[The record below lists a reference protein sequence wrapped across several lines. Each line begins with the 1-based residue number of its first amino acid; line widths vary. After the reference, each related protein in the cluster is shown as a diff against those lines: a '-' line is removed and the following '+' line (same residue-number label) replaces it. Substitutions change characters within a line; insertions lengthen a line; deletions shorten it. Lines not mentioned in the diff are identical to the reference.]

1 MIDFKEEI
9 NKYMPVLEMENVG
22 DAANNDE
29 IKDVM
34 DMLQRITDQ
43 IISRV
48 HYKEES

>member
-48 HYKEES
+48 PYKEES